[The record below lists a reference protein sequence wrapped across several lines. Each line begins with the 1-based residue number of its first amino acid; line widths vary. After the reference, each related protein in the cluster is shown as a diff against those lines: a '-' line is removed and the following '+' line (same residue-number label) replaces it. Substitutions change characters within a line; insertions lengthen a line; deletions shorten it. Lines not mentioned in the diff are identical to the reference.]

1 MILAFNK
8 VTSCLYRKFSMDL
21 EHFPVFFL
29 DMIQTKLSSC
39 SFLDHPSGL
48 HPPPPEK
55 FHGPSHIC
63 SLRKNIVLLFSIT
76 FSQLSIPYIPQFPCH
91 QIFTHQPLLTLTM
104 DTCKPQKNKSEDR
117 ASAVRSEVHPFS
129 PSTHCLSVPLWNV
142 IVGDSIQHGSSVFC
156 IHRYYSIPIST
167 S

>member
-48 HPPPPEK
+48 HPPPPREI
-55 FHGPSHIC
+55 SWTQ
-63 SLRKNIVLLFSIT
+63 SYLLSKEE
-76 FSQLSIPYIPQFPCH
+76 H
-91 QIFTHQPLLTLTM
+91 
-104 DTCKPQKNKSEDR
+104 R
-117 ASAVRSEVHPFS
+117 ASVFYNILPAQHPLYS
-129 PSTHCLSVPLWNV
+129 SISLSSDLHTPTSTHTK
-142 IVGDSIQHGSSVFC
+142 HG
-156 IHRYYSIPIST
+156 HMQT
-167 S
+167 TEE